1 MYLRRTEMKKVV
13 SVIVFLIL
21 VSLPATGKA
30 QEATLWDGFEGELM
44 WVPVDWENVGQ
55 VELSLNDEEATE
67 HTHSL
72 KVDMMEESIGWKNKV
87 TFSRED
93 SLNLE
98 GAKVVMDVYAPYDPG
113 INIAI
118 GFDTGDEWTFYE
130 SEITPLKKGWN
141 KDITFDLV
149 DLNFKCRE
157 SEWKYNRKL
166 TDADN
171 IKKMHIMIYRPSRM
185 EVQTVYI
192 DNIRIK

>member
-1 MYLRRTEMKKVV
+1 MKKVV
-13 SVIVFLIL
+13 LFLVFLNFLLFSTVVI
-21 VSLPATGKA
+21 A
-30 QEATLWDGFEGELM
+30 QEAALWDGFEGELM

-67 HTHSL
+67 YTHSL
-72 KVDMMEESIGWKNKV
+72 KVDMLEEAIGWKNKV

-98 GAKVVMDVYAPYDPG
+98 GSKILMDVYAPHDPG

-118 GFDTGDEWTFYE
+118 GFDAGDDWTFYE

-141 KDITFDLV
+141 KDVTFDLT

-166 TDADN
+166 ENADN

-185 EVQTVYI
+185 EVQTLYI